1 MDGAKV
7 AGGVFAE
14 LQTNV
19 LQVETWTEV
28 RKVVR
33 EWATKHWFLPCTTT
47 PVTNGLIIA
56 YHDEARGCQ
65 KIQVELPHN
74 SVIRYLVE
82 FEANKGGW

>member
-1 MDGAKV
+1 MDGSKV

-33 EWATKHWFLPCTTT
+33 EWATKQWFLPYTTT

-56 YHDEARGCQ
+56 YHDEVRGCQ
-65 KIQVELPHN
+65 KIQVELPHDTA
-74 SVIRYLVE
+74 ITFMAE